1 MKDTKN
7 VEDFLSTLDFI
18 QSTFRNSIVGQQRMD
33 RAEEAQGQAAIRE
46 SSAALT
52 RHIDSQRGTF

>member
-1 MKDTKN
+1 MKDTKG

-18 QSTFRNSIVGQQRMD
+18 QSRFRDSVVVQQRMD
-33 RAEEAQGQAAIRE
+33 RAEEAEGQAAILE

-52 RHIDSQRGTF
+52 RHVDSQRGTF